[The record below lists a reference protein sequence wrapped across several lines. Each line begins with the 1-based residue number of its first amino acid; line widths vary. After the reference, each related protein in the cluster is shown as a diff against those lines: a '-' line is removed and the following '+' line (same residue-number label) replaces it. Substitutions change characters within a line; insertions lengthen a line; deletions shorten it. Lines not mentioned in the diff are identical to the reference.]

1 MSKSKEFGS
10 AASGAVTKAELE
22 QRIAAR
28 PKPRAELHLTPNG
41 WEAVDVR
48 RQIDREGERRIRH
61 LDERLKEAREN
72 LEKGHSLALQRGR
85 AKQDFD
91 RGR

>member
-1 MSKSKEFGS
+1 MSKEFGR
-10 AASGAVTKAELE
+10 AASGVVTKTELD

-41 WEAVDVR
+41 WEAMEVR
-48 RQIDREGERRIRH
+48 RQIDQASERRIRH
-61 LDERLKEAREN
+61 IDERLKAAREN
-72 LEKGHSLALQRGR
+72 FETGHARALQRGR
-85 AKQDFD
+85 AKHDFD

>member
-1 MSKSKEFGS
+1 MSKAKEFGLS
-10 AASGAVTKAELE
+10 ASGLVTKAELE

-41 WEAVDVR
+41 WEATEVR
-48 RQIDREGERRIRH
+48 RQIDQAGERRIRH
-61 LDERLKEAREN
+61 LDERLKIAREN
-72 LEKGHSLALQRGR
+72 FEKGHARALVRGR

>member
-1 MSKSKEFGS
+1 MTKSKEFGS
-10 AASGAVTKAELE
+10 AASGVVTKAELE

-48 RQIDREGERRIRH
+48 RRLEREGERRIQH
-61 LDERLKEAREN
+61 LDERLKKAHEN
-72 LEKGHSLALQRGR
+72 LKTGLGRALKRGR

>member
-1 MSKSKEFGS
+1 MSKAKEFGHS
-10 AASGAVTKAELE
+10 ASGVATKAELE

-41 WEAVDVR
+41 WEATEVR
-48 RQIDREGERRIRH
+48 RQIDQAGERRIRH
-61 LDERLKEAREN
+61 LDERLKIAREN
-72 LEKGHSLALQRGR
+72 FEKVHARALMRGR

>member
-1 MSKSKEFGS
+1 MSKEFGR
-10 AASGAVTKAELE
+10 AASGVVTKAELD

-28 PKPRAELHLTPNG
+28 PKPRAELHLTPSG
-41 WEAVDVR
+41 WQATDVR
-48 RQIDREGERRIRH
+48 RQIDQESERRIRH
-61 LDERLKEAREN
+61 IDERLKQAREN
-72 LEKGHSLALQRGR
+72 FETGHARALQRGR

>member
-1 MSKSKEFGS
+1 M
-10 AASGAVTKAELE
+10 TKAELD

-41 WEAVDVR
+41 WEANDVR
-48 RQIDREGERRIRH
+48 RQIDQESERRIRH
-61 LDERLKEAREN
+61 IDERLKIAREN
-72 LEKGHSLALQRGR
+72 FKDSHTRALERGR

>member
-1 MSKSKEFGS
+1 MSKTKEFGS
-10 AASGAVTKAELE
+10 AASGVVTKAELE

-28 PKPRAELHLTPNG
+28 PKPRAELHLTPKG

-48 RQIDREGERRIRH
+48 RRIDREGERRIQH
-61 LDERLKEAREN
+61 LDERLQKAREN
-72 LEKGHSLALQRGR
+72 FERGHGLALQRGR

>member
-1 MSKSKEFGS
+1 MSKAKEFGLS
-10 AASGAVTKAELE
+10 ASGLATKAELE

-41 WEAVDVR
+41 WEATEVR
-48 RQIDREGERRIRH
+48 RQIDQAGERRIRH
-61 LDERLKEAREN
+61 LDERLRQAREN
-72 LEKGHSLALQRGR
+72 FEKGHARALVRGR

>member
-1 MSKSKEFGS
+1 VSKAKEFGVS
-10 AASGAVTKAELE
+10 ASGVATKAELE

-28 PKPRAELHLTPNG
+28 PKPRAGLHLTPNG
-41 WEAVDVR
+41 WEAAEVR
-48 RQIDREGERRIRH
+48 RQVDQAGERRIRH
-61 LDERLKEAREN
+61 LDERLKAARESFKN
-72 LEKGHSLALQRGR
+72 GHARALVRGR

>member
-1 MSKSKEFGS
+1 MSNLKEFGLS
-10 AASGAVTKAELE
+10 ASGVVTKTELD

-41 WEAVDVR
+41 WEATEVR
-48 RQIDREGERRIRH
+48 RQIDQAGERRIRH
-61 LDERLKEAREN
+61 LDERLKAAREN
-72 LEKGHSLALQRGR
+72 FENGHSRALQRGR

-91 RGR
+91 RER

>member
-1 MSKSKEFGS
+1 MSNPKEFGS
-10 AASGAVTKAELE
+10 AASGIVTKAELE

-28 PKPRAELHLTPNG
+28 PKPRVELHLTPSG
-41 WEAVDVR
+41 SEAVNVR
-48 RQIDREGERRIRH
+48 RSIDHDRERRIQH
-61 LDERLKEAREN
+61 LDERLQKAREK
-72 LEKGHSLALQRGR
+72 LEKGHGLALQRGR